1 MPKQQS
7 LQHLSLPET
16 FLNMRTISIATIQHS
31 ARVFKMWLNGRAFAS
46 HAGNWG
52 SMPGRDRPKSL
63 KQHFLCVAH
72 FTRYLRNCIC
82 YHVKYEERE
91 QLADPVKLL
100 TVQRNMNAMYV
111 AGHRMKIEDI
121 RYYSPINYSL
131 CTDQGKYPNVTID
144 LVYE

>member
-63 KQHFLCVAH
+63 KQ
-72 FTRYLRNCIC
+72 
-82 YHVKYEERE
+82 YEERE